1 MPTDL
6 DDLLRRELPL
16 LLTAATAS
24 TNAVRRDVRVRSRR
38 RQRRRRTLAGG
49 VAAVAVA
56 GAATA
61 TALAGRDAEL
71 STASSAPE
79 GAGGRLT
86 FVEVQARGGVGGTA
100 EVRLRFDGP
109 LPDVPIT
116 RAPSVLPV
124 DELRSPGI
132 VVTSQP
138 DHEVHVCGDV
148 HGFPGDGPGSLDVLV
163 PAAWLGNSTELYD
176 PVDPAFSTLP
186 AAPSD
191 AGAAPA
197 KVVWCGPYDGYVQV
211 SVWGGE
217 PADLGDVEVRL
228 SADRTELIIV
238 LD

>member
-6 DDLLRRELPL
+6 DDLLRSELPQL
-16 LLTAATAS
+16 VTTPPAS
-24 TNAVRRDVRVRSRR
+24 ADAVRRDVRLRSRR
-38 RQRRRRTLAGG
+38 RQRRRRALAGG

-71 STASSAPE
+71 STASSPPA
-79 GAGGRLT
+79 GAAGRLT
-86 FVEVQARGGVGGTA
+86 FIEVQARGGVGGTA
-100 EVRLRFDGP
+100 EVHLRFDGP
-109 LPDVPIT
+109 LPEVPIT
-116 RAPSVLPV
+116 RAPSVLPL
-124 DELRSPGI
+124 EGFTSPGI

-138 DHEVHVCGDV
+138 DHAVHVCGDV

-163 PAAWLGNSTELYD
+163 PAAWLSNSTELYD

-191 AGAAPA
+191 AAPA

-217 PADLGDVEVRL
+217 PADLGEVEVRL
-228 SADRTELIIV
+228 SADRTELIVV

>member
-6 DDLLRRELPL
+6 DDLLRSELPQ
-16 LLTAATAS
+16 LLTAPTAS
-24 TNAVRRDVRVRSRR
+24 PDAVRRDVQARSRR
-38 RQRRRRTLAGG
+38 RLRRRRALGGGLA
-49 VAAVAVA
+49 ALAVG
-56 GAATA
+56 GAATV
-61 TALAGRDAEL
+61 TALAGGDTEL
-71 STASSAPE
+71 STASSAPV

-86 FVEVQARGGVGGTA
+86 FVEVQARGGVGGTT

-124 DELRSPGI
+124 DEIRSPGI
-132 VVTSQP
+132 VLTSQP

-163 PAAWLGNSTELYD
+163 PAAWLSNSTELYD

-191 AGAAPA
+191 DGAAPA

-217 PADLGDVEVRL
+217 PADLGEVEVHL
-228 SADRTELIIV
+228 SADRTELIVV